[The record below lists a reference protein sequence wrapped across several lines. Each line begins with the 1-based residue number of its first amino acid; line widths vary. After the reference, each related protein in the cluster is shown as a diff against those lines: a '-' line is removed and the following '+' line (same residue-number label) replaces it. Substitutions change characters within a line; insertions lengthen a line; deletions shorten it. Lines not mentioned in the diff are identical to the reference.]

1 MTILEQIK
9 AALKKAGIDEKHA
22 ERVQKLFKIEKP
34 DGLDEFIA
42 LFKDNVLPG
51 IQEAEAVATEAARAT
66 AVTEYE
72 ATHKL
77 KDGKPIENPPAPAP
91 GEIKLPDTMDP
102 ALKALIEA
110 QQKSI
115 ETLTT
120 LVTGVVKTSTSA
132 EKLLTIKAKLKE
144 KGVEADFIE
153 DVAGRVNI
161 EAENL
166 DAEIDAHV
174 GVYTKMKQSFL
185 DTAIKNG
192 YQPPVGGGGA
202 GADAEFDSWLDNKS
216 KDSEPE
222 FAAKKI

>member
-22 ERVQKLFKIEKP
+22 ERVQKLFKIEKA
-34 DGLDEFIA
+34 DGLDEYVA

-51 IQEAEAVATEAARAT
+51 IQEAEAAATEAARAA

-72 ATHKL
+72 TTHKL
-77 KDGKPIENPPAPAP
+77 KDGKPIENTPVSTPD
-91 GEIKLPDTMDP
+91 KLPENMDP
-102 ALKALIEA
+102 ALKALLEA

-120 LVTGVVKTSTSA
+120 LVTGVVKTTTSS
-132 EKLLTIKAKLKE
+132 ERLNTVKAKLKE

-174 GVYTKMKQSFL
+174 GLYTKMKQSFL

-192 YQPPVGGGGA
+192 YQPPVGGGGV
-202 GADAEFDSWLDNKS
+202 GTDIEFNSWLDGKS
-216 KDSEPE
+216 QESTPE

>member
-1 MTILEQIK
+1 MNILELIK

-22 ERVQKLFKIEKP
+22 ERIQKLFKIEKP
-34 DGLDEFIA
+34 DGLDEFVA

-51 IQEAEAVATEAARAT
+51 IQEAEAAATEAARAA

-72 ATHKL
+72 TTHKL
-77 KDGKPIENPPAPAP
+77 KDGKPIENPQAPAP
-91 GEIKLPDTMDP
+91 GEIKIPDTMDP
-102 ALKALIEA
+102 AIKALIEA
-110 QQKSI
+110 QNKNI

-120 LVTGVVKTSTSA
+120 LITGVVKKTTSV
-132 EKLLTIKAKLKE
+132 EKLAAVKAKLKE
-144 KGVEADFIE
+144 KGVEDNFIE

-185 DTAIKNG
+185 DEAIRGG
-192 YQPPVGGGGA
+192 YRPPVGGGGNT
-202 GADAEFDSWLDNKS
+202 DTEFDNWLENKS

>member
-1 MTILEQIK
+1 MNILELIRT
-9 AALKKAGIDEKHA
+9 AIKKAGFDEKYA
-22 ERVQKLFKIEKP
+22 ERIQKLFKIEKNE
-34 DGLDEFIA
+34 GLDEYVA

-51 IQEAEAVATEAARAT
+51 IQEAEAAATEAARAT

-72 ATHKL
+72 TTHKL

-102 ALKALIEA
+102 AIKALIEKQSA
-110 QQKSI
+110 DI
-115 ETLTT
+115 TALTGLVTT
-120 LVTGVVKTSTSA
+120 LAKKTTSV
-132 EKLLTIKAKLKE
+132 EKLATVKAKLKE

-153 DVAGRVNI
+153 DVAGRINI

-166 DAEIDAHV
+166 DTEIDAHV

-185 DTAIKNG
+185 DTAIKHG

-202 GADAEFDSWLDNKS
+202 ADSEFEGWLES
-216 KDSEPE
+216 KTTVSEPE

>member
-9 AALKKAGIDEKHA
+9 AGLKKAGIDEKYA
-22 ERVQKLFKIEKP
+22 ERIQKLFKIEKP
-34 DGLDEFIA
+34 DNMDEYIA

-51 IQEAEAVATEAARAT
+51 IQEAEQAATEAARST

-72 ATHKL
+72 TTHKL

-102 ALKALIEA
+102 TLKALLEA

-120 LVTGVVKTSTSA
+120 LVTGVVKTTTSA
-132 EKLLTIKAKLKE
+132 EKLATVKAKLKE
-144 KGVEADFIE
+144 KGVEENFIE

-161 EAENL
+161 DAENL
-166 DAEIDAHV
+166 DIEIDAHV

-185 DTAIKNG
+185 DEAIKGG
-192 YQPPVGGGGA
+192 YRPPVGGGG
-202 GADAEFDSWLDNKS
+202 GAADTEFDSWLENKS

-222 FAAKKI
+222 FAVKKI

>member
-34 DGLDEFIA
+34 DGLDEYVA

-51 IQEAEAVATEAARAT
+51 IQEAEAAATEAARAA

-72 ATHKL
+72 TTHKL

-91 GEIKLPDTMDP
+91 DKLPDTMDP
-102 ALKALIEA
+102 AIKALLEKQSTDIA
-110 QQKSI
+110 A
-115 ETLTT
+115 LTAI
-120 LVTGVVKTSTSA
+120 VTGVVKRTTSA
-132 EKLLTIKAKLKE
+132 EKLVAIKAKLKE

-153 DVAGRVNI
+153 DVAGRVNV

-192 YQPPVGGGGA
+192 YQPPVGGGG
-202 GADAEFDSWLDNKS
+202 GGTDTEFTNWLDGKS
-216 KDSEPE
+216 QDSTPE

>member
-1 MTILEQIK
+1 
-9 AALKKAGIDEKHA
+9 
-22 ERVQKLFKIEKP
+22 
-34 DGLDEFIA
+34 
-42 LFKDNVLPG
+42 
-51 IQEAEAVATEAARAT
+51 
-66 AVTEYE
+66 
-72 ATHKL
+72 
-77 KDGKPIENPPAPAP
+77 
-91 GEIKLPDTMDP
+91 MDP
-102 ALKALIEA
+102 AIKALLEA

-120 LVTGVVKTSTSA
+120 LVTGVVKTTSSA
-132 EKLLTIKAKLKE
+132 EKLAAVKAKLKE

-166 DAEIDAHV
+166 DTEIDAHV

-192 YQPPVGGGGA
+192 YKPPVGGGGEHT
-202 GADAEFDSWLDNKS
+202 DTEFDSWLDSKS
-216 KDSEPE
+216 KDTEPE